1 MDESVPGTPRP
12 EKAGDDRLTSWK
24 EIATYLKRDV
34 TTVQRWEKRE
44 GMPVHRHLHDKMG
57 SVYAFRTELHEWVS
71 TRNIRAQQIN
81 GSESAPNDDDGSS
94 GLQPD
99 AEAAAARVPTRSRFV
114 LPLTAL
120 AVVAAIVI
128 GAGLWLR
135 KTEYF
140 WKDPTAHAQFQT
152 ITEFEVEGT
161 SAALSH
167 DGHFVSFL
175 SDRDGQTDVWVTQ
188 VGSGQFHN
196 LTQGRVSELVNPS
209 IRTLGFSHDDSLVTF
224 WVRGPASSNSSGIN
238 IWAVPTLGGLP
249 KPYLEGA
256 AEFDWSPD
264 GAHLAYHTPGPG
276 DPLFVS
282 RDVRPSRG
290 TPIYT
295 APAGLHSHFPV
306 WSPDSIF
313 IYFVVG
319 AIPDKLDISRIKSTG
334 GDAERITSLGRQIS
348 FPVFVDR
355 HTLLYLANDSDGAG
369 PWLYGM
375 DIDQRVPHRLGS
387 GLDRYTSLAASA
399 DGRRLLVTVA
409 SPKRSLWHFRV
420 PAQLTGTSVPV
431 VVPLTSSTG
440 FSPRQGPNYFLYV
453 SANGATNSIWKIAG
467 GTATELWSGEGA
479 QILGAP
485 AISRDGQKIAFSV
498 REHEKAFLYVMRAD
512 GTDARILSDSLDW
525 EGAPAWNPDG
535 NSITSAANV
544 KGIPKLFRV
553 PLDGGAPVQF
563 VSDYSVDPAWSPD
576 GRFVAYSGPDIG
588 TTFSVSIL
596 SAADSAGRSPA
607 RTLKLTRGARHV
619 VFLPQEHGLV
629 FLRGD
634 IQHKNLY
641 LADLETGVE
650 RQLTNLPAD
659 FDVRDFDISP
669 DGNEVIFE
677 RVQQRSDVVLID
689 RSR

>member
-1 MDESVPGTPRP
+1 MDEPIPGTPRS

-44 GMPVHRHLHDKMG
+44 GMPVRRHLHDKMG
-57 SVYAFRTELHEWVS
+57 SVYAFCTELDDWAR
-71 TRNIRAQQIN
+71 TRNIRVPPIN
-81 GSESAPNDDDGSS
+81 GTESPSNDTHVSP
-94 GLQPD
+94 PD
-99 AEAAAARVPTRSRFV
+99 AASAVIPNRSRFA
-114 LPLTAL
+114 LPLLAL
-120 AVVAAIVI
+120 AVVAASVI

-175 SDRDGQTDVWVTQ
+175 SNRDGQTDVWVTQ

-224 WVRGPASSNSSGIN
+224 WVRGPAVSNSSGID

-264 GAHLAYHTPGPG
+264 GAHVAYHTPGPG

-282 RDVRPSRG
+282 DDVRPSKG
-290 TPIYT
+290 SPIYT
-295 APAGLHSHFPV
+295 APAGLHSHFPL
-306 WSPDSIF
+306 WSPDSTF

-355 HTLLYLANDSDGAG
+355 HTLLYLAKDSDGAG

-375 DIDQRVPHRLGS
+375 DIDRRVPHRLGS
-387 GLDRYTSLAASA
+387 GRDRYTSLAASA
-399 DGRRLLVTVA
+399 DGRRLLLTVA
-409 SPKRSLWHFRV
+409 SPKRSLWRFRI
-420 PAQLTGTSVPV
+420 PALLTETSVPV
-431 VVPLTSSTG
+431 EVPLTSNTG
-440 FSPRQGPNYFLYV
+440 FSPRQGPNYLLYV
-453 SANGATNSIWKIAG
+453 SANGSTNSIWKIANG
-467 GTATELWSGEGA
+467 IGTELWSGQGA
-479 QILGAP
+479 QIFGGP
-485 AISRDGQKIAFSV
+485 AISRDGQNIAFSV
-498 REHEKAFLYVMRAD
+498 REREKAFLYVMRAD
-512 GTDARILSDSLDW
+512 GTNAQILSDSLDW
-525 EGAPAWNPDG
+525 EGGPAWEPDG
-535 NSITSAANV
+535 KSITSAANV
-544 KGIPKLFRV
+544 KGIPHLFRV
-553 PLDGGAPVQF
+553 PLDGGAPVPF
-563 VSDYSVDPAWSPD
+563 VRDYSVDPAWSPD

-588 TTFSVSIL
+588 TTFSVNVL
-596 SAADSAGRSPA
+596 STAASANLSPA
-607 RTLKLTRGARHV
+607 RTLTLTRGARHV
-619 VFLPQEHGLV
+619 VFLPKERALV
-629 FLRGD
+629 FLRGE

-641 LADLETGVE
+641 LADLQTGAE
-650 RQLTNLPAD
+650 RQLTNLAAD
-659 FDVRDFDISP
+659 FDVRDFDVSS
-669 DGNEVIFE
+669 DGSEVIFE
-677 RVQQRSDVVLID
+677 RVQQRSDVVLMD
-689 RSR
+689 LYR